1 MTDLTRKEA
10 DGADYRLKEWVKKD
24 RRMTDIKAVNAR
36 YDRIIELIN
45 LGMSL
50 ADAEDMLAQEL
61 RMETII

>member
-45 LGMSL
+45 LGVSL